1 MIGFKSQLL
10 NATLAVDA
18 AIPFATAGLFTFVCY
33 SLNR

>member
-10 NATLAVDA
+10 NATLAVAA
-18 AIPFATAGLFTFVCY
+18 AIPLPTAGLFTSACY